1 MFVNVVVRQI
11 VYKYLEAKAGD
22 NLGFS
27 FTREGC
33 YLYRVR
39 RSERLILEKFAERK
53 IKIVWSSFGI
63 IFFCLFFLSFL
74 PFSFLKLNK
83 IDSVMN

>member
-53 IKIVWSSFGI
+53 KNIVWSSFGI
-63 IFFCLFFLSFL
+63 IFFLSIFFVLFTFFIS
-74 PFSFLKLNK
+74 KT
-83 IDSVMN
+83 

>member
-22 NLGFS
+22 HLGFS

-39 RSERLILEKFAERK
+39 SDRLILGKFVK
-53 IKIVWSSFGI
+53 TK
-63 IFFCLFFLSFL
+63 
-74 PFSFLKLNK
+74 KK
-83 IDSVMN
+83 